1 MVDVSIDNAS
11 VLFEIKGTH
20 QVWAMR
26 KEIKIPF
33 RHIREMRP
41 DPNPPMGWW
50 GAGLKLL
57 GTDIPNRL
65 KAGTFYANGGLEFWD
80 VQHPEKTLVVELQNE
95 KFKKL
100 VIEVE
105 SPAGAIKLI
114 NDAIARRRS
123 LDKRDRSRS
132 S

>member
-1 MVDVSIDNAS
+1 MVDVTIDNAS
-11 VLFEIKGTH
+11 VLFEIKGLH

-26 KEIKIPF
+26 KEIQIPF
-33 RHIREMRP
+33 RNIRAMRP

-57 GTDIPNRL
+57 GTDIPNRIR
-65 KAGTFYANGGLEFWD
+65 AGTFFEKGGLTFWD
-80 VQHPEKTLVVELQNE
+80 VQNPEKALVVELRNE
-95 KFKKL
+95 KWKRL

-105 SPAGAIKLI
+105 SPTGAIKLI

-123 LDKRDRSRS
+123 LDPRSRS
-132 S
+132 RSA

>member
-11 VLFEIKGTH
+11 VLFEIKGIH
-20 QVWAMR
+20 KVWAMR

-33 RHIREMRP
+33 RNIRQMRP
-41 DPNPPMGWW
+41 DSNPPMGWW

-65 KAGTFYANGGLEFWD
+65 RAGTFYEGGGLVFWD
-80 VQHPEKTLVVELQNE
+80 VQNPTNTLVVELRNE

-100 VIEVE
+100 VIEVD

-123 LDKRDRSRS
+123 LDASGWSRS
-132 S
+132 A